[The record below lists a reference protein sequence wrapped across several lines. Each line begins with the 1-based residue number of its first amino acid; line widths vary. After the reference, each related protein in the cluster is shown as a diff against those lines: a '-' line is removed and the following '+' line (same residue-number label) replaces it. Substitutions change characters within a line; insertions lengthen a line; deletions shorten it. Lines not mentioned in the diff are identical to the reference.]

1 MKNKII
7 FDDCIKVMK
16 SMNVS
21 SVDHTITD
29 IPYDVITRESNG
41 IRNFDKEEADEL
53 IFNLEVFVKEC
64 TKVTKDTLM
73 IFCAS
78 EQVSIL
84 SELFKDNGFS
94 TDLAIWRKTNP
105 SPVNGQYIWL
115 SGLECCVVGNSGKL
129 KESLKNVIWESPS
142 GRSKNHPTEKPLK
155 LLSLIIENHTDVGD
169 LIFDPCSGS
178 GSTLEA
184 AAIKNR
190 GWLGVEIFEK
200 YFKNIERRMEKY

>member
-7 FDDCIKVMK
+7 FEDCIKVMK
-16 SMNVS
+16 SMNVC
-21 SVDHTITD
+21 SVTHTITD
-29 IPYDVITRESNG
+29 IPYDVVTRESNG

-84 SELFKDNGFS
+84 SELFEDNGFS

-115 SGLECCVVGNSGKL
+115 SGLECCVVGNRGKL

-155 LLSLIIENHTDVGD
+155 LLSLIIENHTYVGD

-184 AAIKNR
+184 AALKNR
-190 GWLGVEIFEK
+190 KWLGVEIFEK
-200 YFKNIERRMEKY
+200 YFKNIEIRMEKY